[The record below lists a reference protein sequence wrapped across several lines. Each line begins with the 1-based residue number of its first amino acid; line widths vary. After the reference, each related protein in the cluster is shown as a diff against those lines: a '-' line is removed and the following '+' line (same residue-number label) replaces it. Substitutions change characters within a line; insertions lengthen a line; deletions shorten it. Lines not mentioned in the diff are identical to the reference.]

1 MTDPRLT
8 RWIHASVRQWLE
20 DRKRQK
26 LSTIVIFCEAD
37 IRQTNKTTE
46 HLELRIDGPYERKEG
61 TRNEFYADVE
71 VNILVNTTYFENELF
86 RHQNNMGLASYLLDS
101 SIPIFKIG
109 DNRDD
114 KALVGVLRLESSP
127 LTSNFGQIDNSV
139 QVQQGTVEAHFT
151 YEEC

>member
-8 RWIHASVRQWLE
+8 RWIHASVREWIE
-20 DRKRQK
+20 NRKRERQ
-26 LSTIVIFCEAD
+26 STIVIYNEAD
-37 IRQTNKTTE
+37 IRQTNKNTE

-61 TRNEFYADVE
+61 TRNEFYADLE
-71 VNILVNTTYFENELF
+71 INILVNTTYFENELF
-86 RHQNNMGLASYLLDS
+86 RHQNNMGLASYLLDA

-114 KALVGVLRLESSP
+114 KSLVGMLNLQSSP
-127 LTSNFGQIDNSV
+127 LTSNFGQIDNNV
-139 QVQQGTVEAHFT
+139 QVQQGSVEAHYT